1 MGRRLSR
8 FLGEVADLDQLGIER
23 DACVGQR
30 TDFGDCAIPL
40 PGFRTLVGNRSS
52 GNMPSMMVSIDRA
65 GRVVIPKELRD
76 RLAITEH
83 TELEIEADD
92 GGIRLTPVRIRR
104 RVILDGDG
112 LPVIESAPGITITD
126 ADVQRWRD
134 AGQR

>member
-1 MGRRLSR
+1 M
-8 FLGEVADLDQLGIER
+8 A
-23 DACVGQR
+23 
-30 TDFGDCAIPL
+30 P
-40 PGFRTLVGNRSS
+40 
-52 GNMPSMMVSIDRA
+52 MMVSIDRA